1 MKTPTEAPAGAV
13 PSQAGLGPQISRS
26 ESQIAQTGLPKADL
40 PSLSPHQLRSQNFVP
55 VLAPP
60 VKNPLEA

>member
-1 MKTPTEAPAGAV
+1 MKTPTDAPAGAV
-13 PSQAGLGPQISRS
+13 TSQTGLGPQVSPS
-26 ESQIAQTGLPKADL
+26 ESQIAQQVLPAADL

-60 VKNPLEA
+60 IKNPMEA